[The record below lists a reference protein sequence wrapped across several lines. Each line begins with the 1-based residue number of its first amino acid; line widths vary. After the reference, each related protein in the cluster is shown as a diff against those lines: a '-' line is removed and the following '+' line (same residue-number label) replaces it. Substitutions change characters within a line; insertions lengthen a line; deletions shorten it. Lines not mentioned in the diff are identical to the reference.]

1 MAVVNVILAL
11 FLLPC
16 FVIIHFLS
24 QISTTH
30 EKQNNK
36 PAVFYIKAV
45 LRIMFVI
52 GTVKKSTLMFL
63 ALILFHC
70 GNARYFLVKTE
81 NEEGNEINA
90 GAFTDQDDSYDD
102 SLKEDEAKGGELP
115 DDLQLLNDSL
125 EAGTKEAKD
134 KRGNDYLSGTDDD
147 WIEQLDCRN
156 LRFMTKKLYNGFDD
170 KYQASHV

>member
-1 MAVVNVILAL
+1 
-11 FLLPC
+11 
-16 FVIIHFLS
+16 
-24 QISTTH
+24 
-30 EKQNNK
+30 
-36 PAVFYIKAV
+36 
-45 LRIMFVI
+45 
-52 GTVKKSTLMFL
+52 MFL

-170 KYQASHV
+170 KYQPSHV